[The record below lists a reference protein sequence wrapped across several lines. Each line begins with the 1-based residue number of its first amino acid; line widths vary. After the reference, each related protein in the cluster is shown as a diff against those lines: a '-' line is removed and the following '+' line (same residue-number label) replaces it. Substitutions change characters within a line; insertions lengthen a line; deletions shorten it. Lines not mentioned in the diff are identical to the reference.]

1 MPSGFDNQVQT
12 EEVVNRDG
20 GRAAMNKHNSKD
32 PRALSGGE
40 TSFATICLLL
50 SIWECVACPLR
61 CLDEFDVFMD
71 AHNRKLAMSLLVSCP
86 GQVCDIIEADKTSP
100 KRWRLLNIS
109 STDSI
114 F

>member
-1 MPSGFDNQVQT
+1 
-12 EEVVNRDG
+12 VVNRDG
-20 GRAAMNKHNSKD
+20 NRAAMNKHNSKD

-71 AHNRKLAMSLLVSCP
+71 AHNRKLAMSLLVCCVRSIVFRILIP
-86 GQVCDIIEADKTSP
+86 LFLADGDGEVSDRP
-100 KRWRLLNIS
+100 AIHLDHPASELSR
-109 STDSI
+109 
-114 F
+114 

>member
-1 MPSGFDNQVQT
+1 
-12 EEVVNRDG
+12 
-20 GRAAMNKHNSKD
+20 MNKHNSKD

-86 GQVCDIIEADKTSP
+86 CSFSEGIEVDKSIIS
-100 KRWRLLNIS
+100 
-109 STDSI
+109 
-114 F
+114 

>member
-1 MPSGFDNQVQT
+1 
-12 EEVVNRDG
+12 
-20 GRAAMNKHNSKD
+20 MNKHNSKD

-71 AHNRKLAMSLLVSCP
+71 AHNRKLAMSLLVRS
-86 GQVCDIIEADKTSP
+86 GTGGHGIRIM
-100 KRWRLLNIS
+100 
-109 STDSI
+109 
-114 F
+114 

>member
-1 MPSGFDNQVQT
+1 
-12 EEVVNRDG
+12 
-20 GRAAMNKHNSKD
+20 MNKHNSKD

-71 AHNRKLAMSLLVSCP
+71 AHNRKLAMSLLVRVGTGYHGHP
-86 GQVCDIIEADKTSP
+86 HYVANHAFPTDGNGK
-100 KRWRLLNIS
+100 IS
-109 STDSI
+109 D
-114 F
+114 